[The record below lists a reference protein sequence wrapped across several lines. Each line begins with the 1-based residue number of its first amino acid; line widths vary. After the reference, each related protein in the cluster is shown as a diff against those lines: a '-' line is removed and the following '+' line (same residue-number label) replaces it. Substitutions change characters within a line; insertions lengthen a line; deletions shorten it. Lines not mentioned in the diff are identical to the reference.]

1 MWKAVGAGGVR
12 TRRGLVPV
20 VVGCVLVPLH
30 EVEGV
35 CSCNARSREHGSAAD
50 QEVRR
55 GCLRLISWPE
65 RRGGGQHAG
74 RATPGTQ
81 PRGGAPSHRK
91 RRRCPDVFGGSVG
104 TCRPSLRTRPDL
116 VWRTSS
122 AAGSRGVAVPAGR
135 PVGGAELGARRT
147 GRPARS
153 AAGRGAGV
161 DGSPRTAQAG
171 LEDIAWSASSRRE
184 TSATVAP

>member
-20 VVGCVLVPLH
+20 VVGCVLGPLH
-30 EVEGV
+30 EVAGV
-35 CSCNARSREHGSAAD
+35 CSCNKRSREHGSAAG

-55 GCLRLISWPE
+55 GCLRLSSWPG
-65 RRGGGQHAG
+65 RRGGGQPAG

-91 RRRCPDVFGGSVG
+91 RRRCPGVFGASVG
-104 TCRPSLRTRPDL
+104 TCRPSPRTRPDL
-116 VWRTSS
+116 VWRASGGG
-122 AAGSRGVAVPAGR
+122 GSRGLPVPAVR

-153 AAGRGAGV
+153 
-161 DGSPRTAQAG
+161 
-171 LEDIAWSASSRRE
+171 
-184 TSATVAP
+184 